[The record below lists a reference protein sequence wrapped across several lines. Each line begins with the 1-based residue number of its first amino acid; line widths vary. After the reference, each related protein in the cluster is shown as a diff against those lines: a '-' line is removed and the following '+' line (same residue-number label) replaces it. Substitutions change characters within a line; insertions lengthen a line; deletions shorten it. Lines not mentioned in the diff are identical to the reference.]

1 MKNLRSLHQS
11 GTATAA
17 DGCFVS
23 AVASRLVSDRCQTLE
38 HAKLNVCLCV
48 CVREREKHLVT
59 TTTGHLS
66 SSTACTTGSFHRASG
81 RQLR

>member
-48 CVREREKHLVT
+48 CV
-59 TTTGHLS
+59 
-66 SSTACTTGSFHRASG
+66 
-81 RQLR
+81 